1 MRNGARKA
9 LLFFVLGYSCCLVV
23 TTIVKVLNEV
33 DINFPLHKEKVFVK
47 SVFFPVGECPECK
60 KISSQY
66 WKVDRLNDDNNVHL
80 AAARR
85 MGVQPFQ
92 SNASFESSK
101 NALTAMGKL
110 QEIKDGETYQL
121 KNLTHSYPYLVPAA
135 IRMLDEIGQR
145 FEGKLE
151 RLQIPPYRMQIS
163 SVLRTMESQNGLG
176 KRNSNAADMSAHMF
190 GTTVDISYKEF
201 IQQSGEKA
209 KEGYCR
215 HDMMR
220 HVLAEVLTEMRSEGK
235 CAVVIERKQACFHI
249 TCTK

>member
-9 LLFFVLGYSCCLVV
+9 FLFFVLGYSCCLVV
-23 TTIVKVLNEV
+23 TTVVKVLNEV
-33 DINFPLHKEKVFVK
+33 DVNFPLHREKALVK

-60 KISSQY
+60 KIASQY
-66 WKVDRLNDDNNVHL
+66 WKIDKLNDDNNVHL

-85 MGVQPFQ
+85 MGVGPFA
-92 SNASFESSK
+92 SNAAFEAAKTQLVSQ
-101 NALTAMGKL
+101 GRL
-110 QEIKDGETYQL
+110 QEIKDCESYQL
-121 KNLTHSYPYLVPAA
+121 KNLTHSYPYVVPAA

-151 RLQIPPYRMQIS
+151 RLQIPPFRMQIS
-163 SVLRTMESQNGLG
+163 SVLRTMESQSGLG
-176 KRNSNAADMSAHMF
+176 KHNFNAADTSAHMF

-209 KEGYCR
+209 KEGFCR